1 MKALRYF
8 FCIVLPPVAV
18 LLTGRLGSF
27 LLSLLLTL
35 LGWIPGIIHAGLV
48 VNDFHEDK
56 RAARYAV
63 AR

>member
-1 MKALRYF
+1 
-8 FCIVLPPVAV
+8 
-18 LLTGRLGSF
+18 
-27 LLSLLLTL
+27 L

-48 VNDFHEDK
+48 VNDFHEEK